1 MLRLFGTT
9 TSPYVRRVRIVAA
22 ELGVAVQL
30 VDTNDAEGQAQLRQA
45 SPIWKVPTAIFPE
58 DGQLVLDSHAIC
70 EVLMHRH
77 GPGPIAAF
85 DPRDIGARNAITIA
99 DGALDALIN
108 VLYLRRDG
116 IEGTSYLDKHVQRAR
131 ACMQWLDER
140 VDGLFGEGFGLSE
153 IAVLTAVDW
162 MRFREMY
169 PVVDHPRLLGRLER
183 WRERPSVAG
192 TLPG

>member
-1 MLRLFGTT
+1 MFRLFGTT

-22 ELGVAVQL
+22 ELGVATRL
-30 VDTNDAEGQAQLRQA
+30 VDTNDADGQAQLREA
-45 SPIWKVPTAIFPE
+45 SPVWKVPTAVFE
-58 DGQLVLDSHAIC
+58 GDGQIVLDSHAIT
-70 EVLMHRH
+70 EELMLRH
-77 GPGPIAAF
+77 GPGPLQPF
-85 DPRDIGARNAITIA
+85 DPRDIGAKNAIAIA
-99 DGALDALIN
+99 DGALDGLIN

-116 IEGTSYLDKHVQRAR
+116 IDATPYLKKHEQRAR

-140 VDGLFGEGFGLSE
+140 IDGLFGETLGLPE
-153 IAVLTAVDW
+153 IAVLTTVDW

-169 PVVDHPRLLGRLER
+169 PVVDHPRLLERLAR

>member
-45 SPIWKVPTAIFPE
+45 SPVWKVPTAIFAG

-70 EVLMHRH
+70 EVLMQRH
-77 GPGPIAAF
+77 GPGPLAPF
-85 DPRDIGARNAITIA
+85 DPRDIGARNTIAIA
-99 DGALDALIN
+99 DGALDALIA

-116 IEGTSYLDKHVQRAR
+116 IDGTPYLQKHMERAR
-131 ACMQWLDER
+131 ACMRWLDER
-140 VDGLFGEGFGLSE
+140 VDGLFGDDLGLPG
-153 IAVLTAVDW
+153 IALITTVDW

-169 PVVDHPRLLGRLER
+169 PVVDHPRLLERLAR